1 MNTAHAVLSKKGN
14 ELLASLWTQIA
25 VHTPL
30 ITIKVKAQH
39 AINNNKVLPLALSR
53 TTNKKQI

>member
-1 MNTAHAVLSKKGN
+1 MNTAYAVLSKKGN

-39 AINNNKVLPLALSR
+39 AINNNKVLLLLL
-53 TTNKKQI
+53 